1 MRAFLTGGSG
11 FIGRH
16 LIASLVADGWQ
27 VTALS
32 HRSPVQRTAG
42 VETVAGDI
50 TDAGALASGMLA
62 ADVAFHLASALGGSL
77 IDRREFFRINAAG
90 TEAVLEAARKA
101 GVPRIVHF
109 SSAGVLGS
117 VRGGD
122 VADEGYPASPV
133 LAYDHAKLAGEKAAL
148 KAAAEG
154 MDIVIVRPGW
164 AYGPG
169 DRRTFKLIRMVVSGP
184 RVMATKA
191 AARQTPVHIS
201 DLVKG
206 VRLAADRGRKGEI
219 YHLAG
224 AEILTAGEIVRAIAS
239 AAGRRPSRLRLP
251 GWLAHTAAVILEAA
265 CRPLRKEPPLS
276 RPKLSFFLHSKP
288 LSIAKARREL
298 GFSPD
303 IDFAAGI
310 RMTLDWYRRS
320 GWF

>member
-1 MRAFLTGGSG
+1 MS
-11 FIGRH
+11 
-16 LIASLVADGWQ
+16 
-27 VTALS
+27 
-32 HRSPVQRTAG
+32 
-42 VETVAGDI
+42 
-50 TDAGALASGMLA
+50 A
-62 ADVAFHLASALGGSL
+62 ADIVFHLASALGGSL
-77 IDRREFFRINAAG
+77 IDRREFFRINAEG

-117 VRGGD
+117 VRDGD
-122 VADEGYPASPV
+122 VADEGYPARPV

-184 RVMATKA
+184 RVMAAKA
-191 AARQTPVHIS
+191 AARQTPVHIN

-239 AAGRRPSRLRLP
+239 AAGRRPPRLRLP
-251 GWLAHTAAVILEAA
+251 GWLAQTGRRHPGGRLPAAPQGSAAQPVKAQLLRSLQAAVDRQSPARARICAGHRFRGRHPDDPGLVPAERLALNPVSA
-265 CRPLRKEPPLS
+265 QY
-276 RPKLSFFLHSKP
+276 SFS
-288 LSIAKARREL
+288 S
-298 GFSPD
+298 
-303 IDFAAGI
+303 
-310 RMTLDWYRRS
+310 
-320 GWF
+320 